1 MLEEKKEAIFVKTF
15 LDKVYYFLNK
25 YRKNLIF
32 KRLDPK
38 PEDIVRLECVDISY
52 AIIDIYCEEI
62 KYQYFDLNKDKFIGK
77 VFKCYRLFS
86 KPNKDLPITECL
98 KVFSLNAVNTV
109 DINVGGCSSET
120 ANSSLAFVPK
130 KVLPIKVISIPVL
143 KSSNLGFSRIS
154 FIFSQKSL
162 TLLSSSN
169 L

>member
-98 KVFSLNAVNTV
+98 QRTL
-109 DINVGGCSSET
+109 DEELI
-120 ANSSLAFVPK
+120 
-130 KVLPIKVISIPVL
+130 IPVVTPTYINN
-143 KSSNLGFSRIS
+143 KFSR
-154 FIFSQKSL
+154 L
-162 TLLSSSN
+162 YLLHAYVDLITEKLKLN
-169 L
+169 QC